1 MHPILTPTD
10 PEARLVRCPDCG
22 QLEVWAEAELQD
34 HGRCRTRPGTP
45 CACDYDPDPAPEDEV
60 APEVDG
66 MAIAQKLGLS
76 LDELN
81 SLYTTFPVG
90 GCVGAVVAQELR
102 ARYGL
107 DEDERLGEALA
118 ERGVLTEA
126 EGRWL
131 DDRD

>member
-1 MHPILTPTD
+1 MHPILTPSD

-45 CACDYDPDPAPEDEV
+45 CACDYDPDPDPEDAV
-60 APEVDG
+60 NGTAV
-66 MAIAQKLGLS
+66 AQKLGLT

-81 SLYTTFPVG
+81 SLYAVFPVG
-90 GCVGAVVAQELR
+90 GFVGAVVAQELR
-102 ARYGL
+102 ARYGI
-107 DEDERLGEALA
+107 DEDEPLGEALA
-118 ERGVLTEA
+118 ERGVLTPA